1 MEARVH
7 NIPPAVARLDA
18 EFESGAGGDG
28 GGGDAPTS
36 DIYNTDFGF
45 EVLGYCKLKSSMSR

>member
-7 NIPPAVARLDA
+7 NIPPALARLDA
-18 EFESGAGGDG
+18 EFESGAGGGGDG
-28 GGGDAPTS
+28 DGDAPTS

-45 EVLGYCKLKSSMSR
+45 EVPVPGYYK

>member
-18 EFESGAGGDG
+18 EFESGAGGG

-45 EVLGYCKLKSSMSR
+45 EVRYCK

>member
-7 NIPPAVARLDA
+7 NISPAVARLDA
-18 EFESGAGGDG
+18 EFESGAGVGD

-45 EVLGYCKLKSSMSR
+45 EVPGYCKLKNVVSR

>member
-1 MEARVH
+1 MH
-7 NIPPAVARLDA
+7 NISPAVARLDA
-18 EFESGAGGDG
+18 EFESGAGVGD

-45 EVLGYCKLKSSMSR
+45 EVPGYCKLKNVVSR